1 MIKKETKFCSKKEI
15 NEKLI
20 TVLTNNILN
29 SLFNQMIL
37 QQRDYQLVKD
47 TIVEVMSVDRLF
59 TQQVGYSNIFELT
72 IDFNDFINRVI
83 REVLK
88 RVKDN

>member
-1 MIKKETKFCSKKEI
+1 MSEKRSVMDKAKL

-20 TVLTNNILN
+20 SVLTNNILN
-29 SLFNQMIL
+29 SLFNQMLL

-47 TIVEVMSVDRLF
+47 TIIDVMSNDRLF
-59 TQQVGYSNIFELT
+59 TQPVGYSNIFELT

-83 REVLK
+83 REVLN
-88 RVKDN
+88 RVRDT

>member
-1 MIKKETKFCSKKEI
+1 MSEKRSVMDKAKL

-20 TVLTNNILN
+20 SVLTNNILN
-29 SLFNQMIL
+29 SLFNQMLL

-47 TIVEVMSVDRLF
+47 TIIDVMNVDRLF
-59 TQQVGYSNIFELT
+59 TQPVGYSNIFELT

-83 REVLK
+83 REVLN
-88 RVKDN
+88 RVRDT